1 VNILHR
7 FVLAGL
13 VLFMVTQVAH
23 AALFDDE
30 EARKRID
37 ATNQRL
43 SAMQR
48 QIDDRLLLLEQQA
61 KSGGLADLATQIQ
74 LLQGDMAKLRGQIEV
89 VTYELEQSQKRQRDL
104 YVDLDTRLR
113 KMEAAAASAAES
125 ANAANAANAAN
136 PANTASTGTPPA
148 GNATVVAP
156 PAATVAA
163 PPPATVAA
171 PPTTVAVA
179 PPVRNSSDG
188 VAEQRAYDAALDLF
202 KRGDYQGAITG
213 FGSFIK
219 TYPRSPLGFGESDN
233 LVPRPIEQRRCL
245 DQRILAVP
253 AGQRH
258 GAALVRLVGA
268 QARDPGRSAGKGAIE
283 RFDLADVTAAKA
295 RLLAV
300 IEAVDP
306 GIVDHSRQGA
316 GIGVEGSDPD
326 AVFFLGSGPGFIG
339 FGEKPT
345 GIERGDLNLEPVRE
359 NEVADRLV
367 FDTEAG
373 REYDLP
379 GDHLAQGDQS
389 LERGCAGDTRNR
401 GFRRRRRQRSCPLR
415 RWLLRRISLQH
426 GIVLRSPS
434 PVILRA

>member
-113 KMEAAAASAAES
+113 KMETAAASAAES
-125 ANAANAANAAN
+125 ANAANAAN
-136 PANTASTGTPPA
+136 PPNTASTGTPAA

-156 PAATVAA
+156 PAA
-163 PPPATVAA
+163 PVAA

-179 PPVRNSSDG
+179 PPVRNSTDG

-213 FGSFIK
+213 FGTFIK
-219 TYPRSPLGFGESDN
+219 TYPRSPLASSAQFWIGNAQYARRDYRGSI
-233 LVPRPIEQRRCL
+233 VTQRQL
-245 DQRILAVP
+245 LKDYPDSSKAP
-253 AGQRH
+253 D
-258 GAALVRLVGA
+258 ALLNIASA
-268 QARDPGRSAGKGAIE
+268 QADMGDNAAARRTLEELIAKYPKSDAGTRAKQRLGA
-283 RFDLADVTAAKA
+283 R
-295 RLLAV
+295 
-300 IEAVDP
+300 
-306 GIVDHSRQGA
+306 
-316 GIGVEGSDPD
+316 
-326 AVFFLGSGPGFIG
+326 
-339 FGEKPT
+339 
-345 GIERGDLNLEPVRE
+345 
-359 NEVADRLV
+359 
-367 FDTEAG
+367 
-373 REYDLP
+373 
-379 GDHLAQGDQS
+379 
-389 LERGCAGDTRNR
+389 
-401 GFRRRRRQRSCPLR
+401 
-415 RWLLRRISLQH
+415 
-426 GIVLRSPS
+426 
-434 PVILRA
+434 